1 MVMIVFAAEAKGK
14 SVSLPEVADG
24 GWREAGKKLAKKHL
38 AQRTMAL
45 NTKGRGMKTDEVLQ
59 LALGLELGTYLFDK
73 YQPEPVEMLEQ
84 IVLAADNPE
93 NLKEMYKP
101 YAALANDVRYARDI
115 VNEPADKYDDNEVF
129 CEIERL
135 EYLGLQHT
143 VLRRDMWS
151 MSWEK
156 DQQGK
161 PRFYYAE
168 GRFACAVGA
177 GMLKALALQKQSK
190 RVKIFMTLAKKNI
203 DVNDLLAEEPIY
215 KIEDKGGDGDV
226 EHCIFR
232 LYDEILYGAEY
243 EKRRQT
249 APVGGEYYQEFG
261 GA

>member
-73 YQPEPVEMLEQ
+73 YQPEPVE
-84 IVLAADNPE
+84 I
-93 NLKEMYKP
+93 
-101 YAALANDVRYARDI
+101 YAALANAVRYARDI

-129 CEIERL
+129 CEIKRL

-143 VLRRDMWS
+143 PLRRDMWS

-249 APVGGEYYQEFG
+249 APVGGKYYQEFG

>member
-1 MVMIVFAAEAKGK
+1 MVMIVFAAEAKGR

-101 YAALANDVRYARDI
+101 YAALANAVRYARDI

-129 CEIERL
+129 CEIKRL

-156 DQQGK
+156 DKQGK

-177 GMLKALALQKQSK
+177 GVLKALALQKQPK
-190 RVKIFMTLAKKNI
+190 MVKIFMTLAKKNF

-232 LYDEILYGAEY
+232 LYDEILYGTEY
-243 EKRRQT
+243 GKR
-249 APVGGEYYQEFG
+249 
-261 GA
+261 